1 MTTTTTPEPV
11 PSIGTDTLSILP
23 GRPVPHI
30 LGVDP
35 GKRGAIG
42 AVGLDG
48 NVLFV
53 CGCPTV
59 GTSDEPDVAA
69 MAGIVRDLIGR
80 GAVALYLEDVARQ
93 VFLPP
98 RPGEKEGRRAGA
110 TVLRESWATWRAI
123 AVTLGLPVRLVTP
136 AAWQRQMYAGTPR
149 GEKSETRA
157 IMAARAIWGPG
168 INLLRSQR
176 SRKDCPDFAVALLLA
191 EFGRRERRS

>member
-1 MTTTTTPEPV
+1 MTTTTT
-11 PSIGTDTLSILP
+11 TADTLALH
-23 GRPVPHI
+23 GDPVPHVI
-30 LGVDP
+30 GVDP

-48 NVLFV
+48 RALFV

-69 MAGIVRDLIGR
+69 MAGFVRDLIGR

-93 VFLPP
+93 VFLP
-98 RPGEKEGRRAGA
+98 GGGRASA
-110 TVLRESWATWRAI
+110 TVLRENWATWRSI
-123 AVTLGLPVRLVTP
+123 AVTLGLPVRCVTP

-168 INLLRSQR
+168 LNLLRTPR

-191 EFGRRERRS
+191 EFGRRERRI